1 MGIDFAGLT
10 LDTIQSQYGAS
21 PHIRGIVEAFASAI
35 DPNAD
40 INLFYKKVFDLDT
53 AEGVGLDVWGLIVGV
68 PRIMRIELSDYF
80 GFNGSYLQPFGQ
92 APFYESDHLGNCYT
106 LSDTAYRRLIYYK
119 ALSNISES
127 TAESQNRLLANLF
140 ADEVAAGHKLY
151 ITPVGVM
158 KIRATFEF
166 LLDSVDYAM
175 FRAYGLLNRGAG
187 VGWEFYQIQPAETF
201 GFDGSGLQPF
211 NQGVFDPYGVIQGDD
226 I

>member
-1 MGIDFAGLT
+1 M
-10 LDTIQSQYGAS
+10 
-21 PHIRGIVEAFASAI
+21 
-35 DPNAD
+35 
-40 INLFYKKVFDLDT
+40 
-53 AEGVGLDVWGLIVGV
+53 
-68 PRIMRIELSDYF
+68 SDYF

-92 APFYESDHLGNCYT
+92 APFYESDHLGNYYT